1 MVSSQ
6 LLSVFLPVALAII
19 MLGLGLS
26 LTLADFRRVLTYPKA
41 VGVALICQML
51 ILPLVCV
58 AVAHVFGLT
67 PALAVGM
74 MLLAASPGGTSANLY
89 SHLAHG
95 DVALN
100 VTLTAI
106 NSILAV
112 VMMPLVVNLSLIH
125 FFGEGKVLPL
135 QFDKVVQ
142 LFLIVLGPV
151 AVGMWI
157 RSRFPAFAAR
167 TQKPVKIASAIFLF
181 AVVALV
187 MVTQPK
193 ALATGA
199 ATVGLAALTFNLL
212 SLAVGYYVPLVVRL
226 NQRQATAIGMEIG
239 LHNGTLAIAIAM
251 SPILLNTPEMAVPA
265 AIYGLIAF
273 ITAALFGVLVSK
285 RASRVLE
292 GV

>member
-6 LLSVFLPVALAII
+6 ILSVFLPVALAII

-26 LTLADFRRVLTYPKA
+26 LSLADFRRVLTYPKA
-41 VGVALICQML
+41 VGVALFCQML
-51 ILPLVCV
+51 LLPLVCV
-58 AVAHVFGLT
+58 GVAHLYGLA
-67 PALAVGM
+67 PALAVGL

-106 NSILAV
+106 NSILAI
-112 VMMPLVVNLSLIH
+112 VMLPLVVNLSLIH
-125 FFGEGKVLPL
+125 FYGEGKVLPL
-135 QFDKVVQ
+135 QFDKVIQ
-142 LFLIVLGPV
+142 LFFVVLGPV

-157 RSRFPAFAAR
+157 HSRFPGLAKRAEN
-167 TQKPVKIASAIFLF
+167 PVKIASAIFLF

-187 MVTQPK
+187 IITQPK
-193 ALATGA
+193 AIAAGA
-199 ATVGLAALTFNLL
+199 VQVGLAAFTFNVL
-212 SLAVGYYVPLVVRL
+212 SLAVGYFVPLIVKL

-239 LHNGTLAIAIAM
+239 LHNGTLSIAIAM
-251 SPILLNTPEMAVPA
+251 SPTLLNNPEMAMPA

-273 ITAALFGVLVSK
+273 ITAAIFGVLVSR
-285 RASRVLE
+285 RARLATE
-292 GV
+292 EK

>member
-251 SPILLNTPEMAVPA
+251 SPTLLNTPEMAVPA

-292 GV
+292 GI